1 MDRVLVVDDEPGIRE
16 TVRAY
21 LERDGFAVDE
31 TADGPTAL
39 ARAETGE
46 YALVVL
52 DLMLPG
58 LSGRE
63 VCRRLR
69 AESAVPVLMLT
80 ARSGPEAAAEGLDLG
95 ADDYMEKPFS
105 PRELAARVRAVLRRA
120 RPPGSR
126 LEFPGLSLDREGRT
140 ACRDGACVEL
150 TASEW
155 RILEALALRPGR
167 VFSREE
173 IAARALGE
181 LWDGYERTIDAHVKN
196 LRRKLD
202 EDSENPRWIETV
214 RGMGYRFRRE
224 P

>member
-31 TADGPTAL
+31 AADGPTAL

>member
-31 TADGPTAL
+31 AADGPTAL
-39 ARAETGE
+39 ARARTGA
-46 YALVVL
+46 YVLVVL

-69 AESAVPVLMLT
+69 ADSSVPILMLT
-80 ARSGPEAAAEGLDLG
+80 ARSGPEATAEGLDLG

-105 PRELAARVRAVLRRA
+105 PRELAARARAVLRRA

-126 LEFPGLSLDREGRT
+126 LEFPGLSLDREART
-140 ACRDGACVEL
+140 ACRDGTCVDL
-150 TASEW
+150 TATEW

-173 IAARALGE
+173 IASRALGE
-181 LWDGYERTIDAHVKN
+181 LWDGFDRTIDAHVKN
-196 LRRKLD
+196 LRRKLG
-202 EDSENPRWIETV
+202 EDPETPRWVETV

-224 P
+224 S

>member
-31 TADGPTAL
+31 AADGPTAL

-196 LRRKLD
+196 LRRKLG
-202 EDSENPRWIETV
+202 EDPENPRWIETV

>member
-1 MDRVLVVDDEPGIRE
+1 VDRVLVVDDEPGIRE

-31 TADGPTAL
+31 AADGPTAL

>member
-31 TADGPTAL
+31 AADGPTAL

-46 YALVVL
+46 YTLVVL

>member
-31 TADGPTAL
+31 AADGPAAL
-39 ARAETGE
+39 ARAATGE

-181 LWDGYERTIDAHVKN
+181 LWDGFERTIDAHVKN
-196 LRRKLD
+196 LRRKLG
-202 EDSENPRWIETV
+202 EDPENPRWIETV

>member
-1 MDRVLVVDDEPGIRE
+1 MDRILVVDDEPGIRE

-31 TADGPTAL
+31 AADGPTAL
-39 ARAETGE
+39 ARARTEA

-58 LSGRE
+58 LSGKE

-80 ARSGPEAAAEGLDLG
+80 ARAGPEAAAEGLDLG

-105 PRELAARVRAVLRRA
+105 PRELAARARAVLRRA
-120 RPPGSR
+120 RQPGTR
-126 LEFPGLSLDREGRT
+126 MEFPGLSLDREART
-140 ACRDGACVEL
+140 VCRDGSCVDL
-150 TASEW
+150 TATEW

-173 IAARALGE
+173 IASRALGE
-181 LWDGYERTIDAHVKN
+181 IWEGFDRTIDAHVKN
-196 LRRKLD
+196 LRRKLG
-202 EDSENPRWIETV
+202 EDPENPRWIETV